1 MLADPRSASDEVT
14 RTPIAVDRGAE
25 TESETGSEQ
34 CETPVRT
41 MTLIDPR
48 SPGCNL
54 GGEKVFQRTP
64 ILVMQKESGAEGEV
78 ATPARGSSI
87 PPFSLPET
95 PCEDTPVSDSPLI
108 IKTKA
113 MKTSTP
119 TTVPLNYKTGQPSNL
134 LQVSRGGE
142 GQGRGTTSTTEW
154 PQQLSDCVDSR
165 VLSTLTVVSRED

>member
-1 MLADPRSASDEVT
+1 MSADPRSASDEVT
-14 RTPIAVDRGAE
+14 RTPIAVDRGA
-25 TESETGSEQ
+25 ESETGSEQ

-134 LQVSRGGE
+134 LQVSRGG
-142 GQGRGTTSTTEW
+142 RR
-154 PQQLSDCVDSR
+154 DY
-165 VLSTLTVVSRED
+165 

>member
-1 MLADPRSASDEVT
+1 MT
-14 RTPIAVDRGAE
+14 RTPIAVDNGDE
-25 TESETGSEQ
+25 TEQ

-64 ILVMQKESGAEGEV
+64 ILVVQKESGGEGEV
-78 ATPARGSSI
+78 VTPARGSSI
-87 PPFSLPET
+87 PPFKLPET

-108 IKTKA
+108 IKTKT

-134 LQVSRGGE
+134 LQVRSSSLYCE
-142 GQGRGTTSTTEW
+142 
-154 PQQLSDCVDSR
+154 LF
-165 VLSTLTVVSRED
+165 